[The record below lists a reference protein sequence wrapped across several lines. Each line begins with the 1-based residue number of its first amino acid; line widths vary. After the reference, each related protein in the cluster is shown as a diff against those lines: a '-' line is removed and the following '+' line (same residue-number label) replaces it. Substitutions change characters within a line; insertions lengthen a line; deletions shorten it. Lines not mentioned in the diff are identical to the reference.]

1 MPTISMFSGILVR
14 MFTGKRE
21 HPPAHIHVAYGE
33 YSATFDILTAERI
46 DGSLP
51 LRQCRLV
58 EAWMELH
65 REELLANWGLAQ
77 AGEDLFR
84 IDPLR

>member
-1 MPTISMFSGILVR
+1 MPTISMFYGILVR

-21 HPPAHIHVAYGE
+21 HPPAHIHIAYGD

-51 LRQCRLV
+51 QRQCRLV
-58 EAWMELH
+58 EAWIELH
-65 REELLANWGLAQ
+65 REELLADWELAK
-77 AGEDLFR
+77 AGETLFN
-84 IDPLR
+84 IDPLK